1 MYIRTVII
9 EATPTIDQRDILK
22 LSMPYADNGGTSL
35 KDLTPISFALP
46 QRTGIASPF

>member
-1 MYIRTVII
+1 MHNVFIK
-9 EATPTIDQRDILK
+9 ATPTINQRDILK